1 MNKFLDFFLKS
12 IFDDSFQ
19 DQKVIDV
26 EQEQLEKMQQDFEIL
41 FRSKLEENESLMIQY
56 EDIVKENTELRS
68 KFEAS
73 EIEMKDRWKQKVD
86 EIAVENAEI
95 EEAWKDL
102 LDQEKLF
109 IEELKTDRLSSE
121 EREIIEHNKEQLQE
135 ARTLLKLEE
144 QKVASRERHV
154 LDAIEKEME
163 EWESHK
169 RKELKIIEEKKH
181 EISKRCESPDLD
193 TLSLRISEKEA
204 TIEEFKADLQ
214 KQEEDLHE
222 FEKFV
227 EKEKVRLIEEKE
239 QIQTQKD
246 EINDI
251 QCKDFIKLEK
261 QIIEWNEKLNSG
273 DEKMTEELAE
283 IQEERER

>member
-1 MNKFLDFFLKS
+1 M
-12 IFDDSFQ
+12 
-19 DQKVIDV
+19 IDV

-283 IQEERER
+283 IQEERERWEIGGAFNHFIIVWILWVD

>member
-1 MNKFLDFFLKS
+1 MKS
-12 IFDDSFQ
+12 KFDDSFQ